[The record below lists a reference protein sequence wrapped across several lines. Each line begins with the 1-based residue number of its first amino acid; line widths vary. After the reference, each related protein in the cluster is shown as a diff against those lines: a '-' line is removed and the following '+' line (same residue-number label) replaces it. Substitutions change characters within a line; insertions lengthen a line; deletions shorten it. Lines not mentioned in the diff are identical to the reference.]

1 MAEQTQTQIQTTE
14 NTVIDAPATLTFAA
28 EKTETKNGKATGVAY
43 SGGQIS
49 QSWSGRPIYVDL
61 AGMKF
66 AQQIPLMASHDY
78 SLGARLGVCEVASDG
93 KQLTFTAEIDKANP
107 IAQQVIA
114 AGRLA
119 PWQASIGAENHLLEA
134 LSENEKATVNGR
146 EVKGPAYIIRKSTLR
161 EISVVSLGADP
172 ATSLSIAAALQTA
185 GVVENPTTKE
195 PTMADNKTTPTA
207 PAAENSELETV
218 KAELAEVKAELAK
231 VQAQAARPATPN
243 ISTPV
248 EPALADV
255 MAAALEQSMGLS
267 VKDTRAAD
275 VAEKRYKGQFGLKQ
289 MYTEAAKAAGWA
301 GNYLNEAS
309 MFDAVSAIKAGF
321 SNLNLTGILGTA
333 INRKIRQGWDY
344 AESAWRAI
352 AETVSVSD
360 YKAFTSYILN
370 AGGEYD
376 EVPVGGTIPHGK
388 LTEESYSNQVKRYGK
403 MFAID
408 EIDIINDDL
417 GAINQRAFAFGRGA
431 GLKLN
436 SVFWTL
442 FQNDGSFFSS
452 GNSNKVSSAGALSV
466 ANLNALVK
474 AFKKQ
479 TDATGALTGLNPAV
493 LLVPVALEAT
503 ALGLYNDPEFRD
515 TTASKNF
522 TTGNPWRS
530 KFKPVASAYL
540 TNDDDYYLLAD
551 PQIAATIQVAF
562 LNGQNGP
569 VIESNPT
576 SFDTFGIQYRAKFS
590 FGVAFADP
598 KAGVKGDKE

>member
-1 MAEQTQTQIQTTE
+1 MQF
-14 NTVIDAPATLTFAA
+14 AP
-28 EKTETKNGKATGVAY
+28 
-43 SGGQIS
+43 
-49 QSWSGRPIYVDL
+49 
-61 AGMKF
+61 
-66 AQQIPLMASHDY
+66 QIPLMASHDY
-78 SLGARLGVCEVASDG
+78 SLGARLGVCAVASDG
-93 KQLTFTAEIDKANP
+93 RQLTFTAEIDKANP

-119 PWQASIGAENHLLEA
+119 PWQASIGAENHQLTVLA
-134 LSENEKATVNGR
+134 ENEKATVNGR
-146 EVKGPAYIIRKSTLR
+146 EVVGPAYIIRKSTLR

-172 ATSLSIAAALQTA
+172 STSLSIAAALTAA
-185 GVVENPTTKE
+185 GVVDSTQPKE
-195 PTMADNKTTPTA
+195 PKMAEENTTPTA
-207 PAAENSELETV
+207 PAADNKLETVMAELADV
-218 KAELAEVKAELAK
+218 KAELARVKA
-231 VQAQAARPATPN
+231 QAERPAPTIIAPPETP
-243 ISTPV
+243 
-248 EPALADV
+248 LADV
-255 MAAALEQSMGLS
+255 MAAALDQSMGLP
-267 VKDTRAAD
+267 VRDTRAAD

-289 MYTEAAKAAGWA
+289 MYTEAARAAGWT
-301 GNYLNEAS
+301 GSYLNEAS
-309 MFDAVSAIKAGF
+309 MYDAVNAIKAGF
-321 SNLNLTGILGTA
+321 SNINLTGILGNA
-333 INRKIRQGWDY
+333 INRKIRQGFDY
-344 AESAWRAI
+344 AESAWKAV

-376 EVPVGGTIPHGK
+376 EVPVGGTIPHGS
-388 LTEESYSNQVKRYGK
+388 LGEESFSNQVKRFAK
-403 MFAID
+403 MFSVD
-408 EIDIINDDL
+408 EIDVINDDL
-417 GAINQRAFAFGRGA
+417 GAVNKRAFGFGRGA

-436 SVFWTL
+436 TEFWTL

-479 TDATGALTGLNPAV
+479 TDGTGALTGYTPTV

-540 TNDDDYYLLAD
+540 TSDDDYYLLAD

-569 VIESNPT
+569 MIESNAT
-576 SFDTFGIQYRAKFS
+576 AFDTFGIQYRAKFS

>member
-1 MAEQTQTQIQTTE
+1 MDKDKEQEQTKELETK
-14 NTVIDAPATLTFAA
+14 VDAPAMLTFAA
-28 EKTETKNGKATGVAY
+28 ENTETKNGKASGVAY

-61 AGMKF
+61 AGMAF
-66 AQQIPLMASHDY
+66 ADQIPLMASHDY
-78 SLGARLGVCEVASDG
+78 SLDARLGVCTVASDG
-93 KQLTFTAEIDKANP
+93 KRLTFTAELDKSNP
-107 IAQQVIA
+107 TAQLVMA
-114 AGRLA
+114 AGKVA
-119 PWQASIGAENHLLEA
+119 PWQASIGAENHQLEV

-172 ATSLSIAAALQTA
+172 ATSLSIAAALTA
-185 GVVENPTTKE
+185 AGKENTPTEE
-195 PTMADNKTTPTA
+195 PKMAEDKTNTPTA
-207 PAAENSELETV
+207 PAAGTELETLR
-218 KAELAEVKAELAK
+218 AELADVKSELAK
-231 VQAQAARPATPN
+231 VKAQAERPAPVVVTPPE
-243 ISTPV
+243 TP
-248 EPALADV
+248 LADV
-255 MAAALEQSMGLS
+255 MAAALEQAMGLP

-275 VAEKRYKGQFGLKQ
+275 EADRRYRGQFGLRQ
-289 MYTEAAKAAGWA
+289 MYTEAAKAAGWT

-309 MFDAVSAIKAGF
+309 MFDAVTAIKAGF
-321 SNLNLTGILGTA
+321 SNINLTGILGNA
-333 INRKIRQGWDY
+333 INRKIRAGWDY
-344 AESAWRAI
+344 VETAWRSV

-360 YKAFTSYILN
+360 YKAFTSYVLN

-376 EVPVGGTIPHGK
+376 EVPVGGTIPHGE
-388 LTEESYSNQVKRYGK
+388 LSEDTYSNQLKRYGK

-417 GAINQRAFAFGRGA
+417 GAITKRAFAFGRGA

-436 SVFWTL
+436 NVFWTL

-452 GNSNKVSSAGALSV
+452 GNANKVASAGVLSV

-479 TDATGALTGLNPAV
+479 TDSTGALVGLSPAT

-551 PQIAATIQVAF
+551 PQIAATVQVAF
-562 LNGQNGP
+562 LNGQDGP

-576 SFDTFGIQYRAKFS
+576 AFDTFGIQYRAKFS